1 MTTYGITVMRGRIPE
16 IAAVAAR
23 AERSGYDIVWS
34 PEFYIRS
41 GVVTLAQI
49 AASTQTVQVG
59 SSIAYAV
66 GRSPLTIATEA
77 RSLDEVSNG
86 RFILGL
92 GTGTKR
98 MMYDWHGTDP
108 TSPAPRMEE
117 LIPLLRRLWRLHE
130 GPVVHEGRFYRID
143 VRPTMDVDPPVRTD
157 IPIYTAGMN
166 DRMVAV
172 AGRVAD
178 GFLGHV
184 LYSADYINEHVRPA
198 IATGA
203 ARAERDPAAVTV
215 CGLVICAVSDD
226 EEQARREAAGQIA
239 FYAAPKAYA
248 PVLERQGF
256 GAAAAVIREAF
267 AAGDHDAMVT
277 AVPDAM
283 IDTFAVAGTPARV
296 RDQLRRYEGAVD
308 HLIVYPPSFRMT
320 PERCDAAMYAA
331 VSAPETTASGA
342 RPPR

>member
-1 MTTYGITVMRGRIPE
+1 MTTRGITVMRGRIAE
-16 IAAVAAR
+16 IAAVAAQ
-23 AERSGYDIVWS
+23 AERTGYDIVWS

-49 AASTQTVQVG
+49 AAATRTVRVG

-77 RSLDEVSNG
+77 RSLDEVSDG
-86 RFILGL
+86 RLILGL

-98 MMYDWHGTDP
+98 MMYDWHGTEP
-108 TSPAPRMEE
+108 TSPANRMEE

-130 GPVVHEGRFYRID
+130 GPVRHEGRFYRVD
-143 VRPTMDVDPPVRTD
+143 VRPTMDVDPPVRVD
-157 IPIYTAGMN
+157 IPIYTAGVN
-166 DRMVAV
+166 DRMVQV

-184 LYSADYINEHVRPA
+184 LYSADYISAYVRPA
-198 IATGA
+198 IAAGA
-203 ARAERDPAAVTV
+203 ARADRDPAQVAV

-256 GAAAAVIREAF
+256 GAAADTIREAF
-267 AAGDHDAMVT
+267 AAGDHDAMVK
-277 AVPDAM
+277 AVPEDM
-283 IDTFAVAGTPARV
+283 IDTFAVAGTPTQV
-296 RDQLRRYEGAVD
+296 RDQLRRFDSVVD

-320 PERCDAAMYAA
+320 PERCAASLHAA
-331 VSAPETTASGA
+331 VTHAAP
-342 RPPR
+342 R

>member
-1 MTTYGITVMRGRIPE
+1 MTTYGITVMRGRIAE
-16 IAAVAAR
+16 IAAVAAQ
-23 AERSGYDIVWS
+23 AERSGYDTVWS

-49 AASTQTVQVG
+49 ATATAQVRVG

-86 RFILGL
+86 RLVFGL

-98 MMYDWHGTDP
+98 MMHDWHGTDP

-130 GPVVHEGRFYRID
+130 GPVRHEGRFYRVD
-143 VRPTMDVDPPVRTD
+143 VRPTLEVEPPLRPD
-157 IPIYTAGMN
+157 IPIYTAGVN
-166 DRMVAV
+166 DRMVQV

-178 GFLGHV
+178 GILGHV
-184 LYSADYINEHVRPA
+184 LFSPDYIEQFLRPA
-198 IATGA
+198 IAVGA
-203 ARAERDPAAVTV
+203 ARADRDPAAVAV
-215 CGLVICAVSDD
+215 CGLVIAAVSED
-226 EEQARREAAGQIA
+226 EEQARRDAAAQLA
-239 FYAAPKAYA
+239 FYSAPKAYA

-256 GAAAAVIREAF
+256 GPAGAAIRAAFE
-267 AAGDHDAMVT
+267 AGDHDAMVA

-283 IDTFAVAGTPARV
+283 IDTFAAAGTPGQV
-296 RDQLRRYEGAVD
+296 RERLNRFAKAVD
-308 HLIVYPPSFRMT
+308 HLIIYPPSFRMSA
-320 PERCDAAMYAA
+320 ERCTEVLAAA
-331 VSAPETTASGA
+331 VTHAAP
-342 RPPR
+342 R